1 MYSVLRPHVYCFHF
15 LHICFIIGDRYLDFF
30 FEILKFNLISM
41 KCRDF
46 VMPLL
51 QEWAELCGPVLSAR
65 IIVKLN

>member
-1 MYSVLRPHVYCFHF
+1 MFSVLPPHVYCFHF
-15 LHICFIIGDRYLDFF
+15 LHIYFIIGDRYLDFF
-30 FEILKFNLISM
+30 SKILKFKLISM